1 VGLLTLIFEVVFALV
16 LALALEV
23 FLPLKCHPERSEGP
37 LPRLKSSEQFQ
48 GHLFVRRA
56 LALV

>member
-16 LALALEV
+16 LALEV